1 MMEKPSGFKRNQL
14 EQFRGDILA
23 LRAEG
28 YSYRQIKEWLENK
41 EVNVTSVTVNRFI
54 LKNQ

>member
-14 EQFRGDILA
+14 EKFRGDILA

>member
-1 MMEKPSGFKRNQL
+1 MEKPSGFKRNQL
-14 EQFRGDILA
+14 EKFREDILA
-23 LRAEG
+23 LRKEG

-41 EVNVTSVTVNRFI
+41 GVNVTSVTVNRFF

>member
-1 MMEKPSGFKRNQL
+1 MEKPSGFNRNQL

-23 LRAEG
+23 LRKEG
-28 YSYRQIKEWLENK
+28 YSYRQIKEWLEK
-41 EVNVTSVTVNRFI
+41 KGVNVTSVTVNRFI